1 MRKLVIA
8 IAALVTTTSL
18 AVAGDVSGKGPNGGR
33 MADAGNFH
41 VEFLSK
47 GTDVIVHVFDHDNRP
62 VSSAGMTGRLTVQE
76 KGKTRTADLK
86 PEDPNRL
93 TGTLDA
99 PFVAGARVIISL
111 TPKSG
116 KPAQARYTAN

>member
-1 MRKLVIA
+1 MRKFIIA
-8 IAALVTTTSL
+8 ITALAAAASL

-33 MADAGNFH
+33 IADAGNFH

-47 GTDVIVHVFDHDNRP
+47 GTDVIVHVFDHDNDP

-86 PEDPNRL
+86 PEEPNRL
-93 TGTLDA
+93 TGTLEA
-99 PFVAGARVIISL
+99 PLAEGARVIVSL